1 MPTKW
6 KEDGFYVSPYN
17 YEKEARAG
25 LKFPERVAIHDVTLR
40 DGEQQCGIVL
50 RKDEKLKI
58 ASALDEA
65 RVDRI
70 EAGMPSVSKEDEK
83 AIREIAH
90 LGLRA
95 KIFAFARCMKVD
107 VDKALDVDVDGVVM
121 EIPSSDHLIK
131 YGYGWAENKAVDTAV
146 EATAYAHKH
155 GLYVTFFTIDSTRAD
170 FDVFWRL
177 VRSVADRG
185 HMDSLSVADT
195 FGVMNPQAYARFIS
209 RIRKVTKKPLEI
221 HAHNDFGLAVANT
234 IAGLASGASV
244 AHVTVNGIGER
255 SGNTSL
261 EELVV
266 SLRMLYGVKTNV
278 DFRKL
283 TGLSRLVAGLTGVGV
298 PPQKPIVGETLF
310 QTESGIIA
318 GWWSRLEKQNKP
330 LEMLP
335 FLPEVT
341 GQPKMRIV
349 LGKKSGKDSIVY
361 KAHELGLAVDEKNID
376 GILTAIKEE
385 SIQRKRALND
395 QEFSSVLDRFSK
407 SPVN

>member
-1 MPTKW
+1 M
-6 KEDGFYVSPYN
+6 SPYN
-17 YEKEARAG
+17 YEKETRAG
-25 LKFPERVAIHDVTLR
+25 LKFPERVTIHDVTLR

-50 RKDEKLKI
+50 RKDEKVKI
-58 ASALDEA
+58 ARALDEA

-70 EAGMPSVSKEDEK
+70 EAGMPSVSKEDAE
-83 AIREIAH
+83 AIKEISH

-107 VDKALDVDVDGVVM
+107 VDRALDVDVDGVVM

-131 YGYGWAENKAVDTAV
+131 YGYGWAEDKAVDTAV
-146 EATAYAHKH
+146 EATAYAHQH

-170 FDVFWRL
+170 FGVFWRL
-177 VRSVADRG
+177 VRKVAGRG
-185 HMDSLSVADT
+185 HMDSLAVADT
-195 FGVMNPQAYARFIS
+195 FGVMNPQAYACFIS
-209 RIRKVTKKPLEI
+209 RIRRVTKKPIEI

-266 SLRMLYGVKTNV
+266 SLRMLYGVRTNV
-278 DFRKL
+278 DFAKL
-283 TGLSRLVAGLTGVGV
+283 TGLSRLASSLTGIGV

-318 GWWSRLEKQNKP
+318 GWWKRLEKLNKP
-330 LEMLP
+330 LEMMP

-341 GQPKMRIV
+341 GQTKMTVV
-349 LGKKSGKDSIVY
+349 LGKKSGKDSILF
-361 KAHELGLAVDEKNID
+361 KAEELGMAVDEKDVD
-376 GILTAIKEE
+376 GILTTIKEE
-385 SIQRKRALND
+385 AIRKKRALND
-395 QEFSSVLDRFSK
+395 DEFSSILKRFSSERPSK
-407 SPVN
+407 

>member
-1 MPTKW
+1 M
-6 KEDGFYVSPYN
+6 SPYN
-17 YEKEARAG
+17 YEKETRAG
-25 LKFPERVAIHDVTLR
+25 LKFPERVTIHDVTLR

-50 RKDEKLKI
+50 RKDEKVKI
-58 ASALDEA
+58 ARALDEA

-70 EAGMPSVSKEDEK
+70 EAGMPSVSKEDAE
-83 AIREIAH
+83 AIKEISH

-107 VDKALDVDVDGVVM
+107 VDRALDVDVDGVVM

-131 YGYGWAENKAVDTAV
+131 YGYGWAEDKAVDTAV
-146 EATAYAHKH
+146 EATAYAHQH

-170 FDVFWRL
+170 FGVFWRL
-177 VRSVADRG
+177 VRKVAGRG
-185 HMDSLSVADT
+185 HMDSLAVADT
-195 FGVMNPQAYARFIS
+195 FGVMNPQAYACFIS
-209 RIRKVTKKPLEI
+209 RIRRVTTKPIEI

-266 SLRMLYGVKTNV
+266 SLRMLYGVRTNV
-278 DFRKL
+278 DFAKL
-283 TGLSRLVAGLTGVGV
+283 TGLSRLASSLTGIGV

-318 GWWSRLEKQNKP
+318 GWWKRLEKLNKP
-330 LEMLP
+330 LEMMP

-341 GQPKMRIV
+341 GQTKMTVV
-349 LGKKSGKDSIVY
+349 LGKKSGKDSILF
-361 KAHELGLAVDEKNID
+361 KAEELGMAVDEKDID
-376 GILTAIKEE
+376 GILTTIKEE
-385 SIQRKRALND
+385 AIRKKRALND
-395 QEFSSVLDRFSK
+395 DESSSILKRFSSERPSK
-407 SPVN
+407 